1 MLRKD
6 RLFSVTG
13 LFALSIFTSAFLL
26 FMVQPLF
33 SKIVLPSL
41 GGASAVWI
49 TLMFVYQ
56 GLLLLGYGYAHALS
70 HWVPQRLQIPLHL
83 LLLIASFL
91 MLPLAAHADLTLPE
105 TAHPI
110 LWLIK
115 TALLGVGLPFF
126 VLSATSPLIQHWFA
140 HTPHGKNKNPY
151 VLYAVSN
158 FGSLLALLGY
168 PLLLER
174 FLPLSQQSDSWLGVY
189 MVYALLLFVCG
200 LTTHTLWRKTRV
212 SEETKLTADP
222 IKDKNLVPQVSK
234 GRMFHWLLLALVPS
248 SMLLGVTGYITTQ
261 ITSLPLLWVV
271 PLALYLCTF
280 IFAFAEKQVLPP
292 KLVRTLAG
300 IGLVGV
306 IAIVAMRQNYT
317 DTAMLW
323 HLGTFFFIA
332 LALHQILAEKKPAAK
347 HLTGFYFIMSLG
359 GVLGGA
365 VNAIAAPL
373 LFNNVYE
380 YPLILA
386 IAGILLWPYQR
397 QYVTELYESK
407 RLARGFGLFFDIA
420 VPLTLFLLV
429 TLPGHN
435 LRVGKFSLDFRDEQS
450 LHLAI
455 IATVLLALVSF
466 QKPFRLAVGAALIL
480 AGGLFINTL
489 SDSHTLTTR
498 SFYSTYSVVFDSD
511 KLAYKLLT
519 LGTSATQG
527 AQSIDPEHA
536 LRTTYFYNLDGAD
549 TKLPE
554 DIYASDWASIGLG
567 VGTIAC
573 LSPLPNKTTFIEIDP
588 MVYELAHDSGYFT
601 YLQDCP
607 GQNPVI
613 IGDGR
618 AKLENFAENSLG
630 LIALDAFS
638 GSSIP
643 THILTREAFEMY
655 LTKLKPNG
663 VIMVNISNRHI
674 NLLPL
679 LTRQAK
685 ELGLVGMH
693 RTPRPPKF
701 SHWMMLSREKASI
714 AGLAEAGWEP
724 LPEADMS
731 LQPWT
736 DSFATI
742 LPLLDS
748 KWRDFV
754 KADKA
759 RKKAEAE
766 Q

>member
-1 MLRKD
+1 MLSKNN
-6 RLFSVTG
+6 LFSMTS

-70 HWVPQRLQIPLHL
+70 HWVPQRLQVPLHL
-83 LLLIASFL
+83 ILVIASFL
-91 MLPLAAHADLTLPE
+91 MLPLAAHADLALP
-105 TAHPI
+105 ADAQPI

-151 VLYAVSN
+151 VLYAISN

-174 FLPLSQQSDSWLGVY
+174 FLPLNLQSDSWLGVY
-189 MVYALLLFVCG
+189 MVYAFLLFVCG
-200 LTTHTLWRKTRV
+200 LVTHTLWQRARTA
-212 SEETKLTADP
+212 EATKVTPDP
-222 IKDKNLVPQVSK
+222 IKSENLIPKVAFKRVI
-234 GRMFHWLLLALVPS
+234 HWLFLALVPS

-280 IFAFAEKQVLPP
+280 IFAFAEKQVLSPT
-292 KLVRTLAG
+292 LVRALAG
-300 IGLVGV
+300 IGLVG
-306 IAIVAMRQNYT
+306 IIVLDLLNKNYT
-317 DTAMLW
+317 HTALLW

-332 LALHQILAEKKPAAK
+332 LALHQILAAKKPAAK

-373 LFNNVYE
+373 LFNNIYE

-386 IAGILLWPYQR
+386 VAGLLLWPYQR
-397 QYVTELYESK
+397 VYVTELYESK
-407 RLARGFGLFFDIA
+407 TLAKSLGWFFDIT
-420 VPLTLFLLV
+420 VPLALFLLA
-429 TLPGHN
+429 TLPGLNMTIGQYN
-435 LRVGKFSLDFRDEQS
+435 LNLRDEQS
-450 LHLAI
+450 MQAAVIAAFI
-455 IATVLLALVSF
+455 IAAVSF
-466 QKPFRLAVGAALIL
+466 QKPFRLAMGAALIL
-480 AGGLFINTL
+480 AGGLFMNTL
-489 SDSHTLTTR
+489 NDDHIFTKR
-498 SFYSTYSVVFDSD
+498 SFYSTYSVVFNSN
-511 KLAYKLLT
+511 KLAYQLLT
-519 LGTSATQG
+519 LGSSATQG
-527 AQSIDPEHA
+527 AQSIDPENA
-536 LRTTYFYNLDGAD
+536 LNTNYFYNLEGAD
-549 TKLPE
+549 TKLPA

-588 MVYELAHDSGYFT
+588 MVYEIAHDSGYFT
-601 YLQDCP
+601 YLRDCP

-618 AKLENFAENSLG
+618 AELDKFEGNTLG

-643 THILTREAFEMY
+643 AHTLTREAFEMY
-655 LTKLKPNG
+655 LSKLMPNG
-663 VIMVNISNRHI
+663 VIMVNISNQHI

-685 ELGLVGMH
+685 ELGLHGMH
-693 RTPRPPKF
+693 RPPKPPKY
-701 SHWMMLSREKASI
+701 SHWMMLSRDKNSVAR
-714 AGLAEAGWEP
+714 LAESGWRP
-724 LPEADMS
+724 LPEANMN
-731 LQPWT
+731 LRPWT

-742 LPLLDS
+742 LPLLDTEWQEYIS
-748 KWRDFV
+748 
-754 KADKA
+754 
-759 RKKAEAE
+759 AE
-766 Q
+766 